1 MGYSIELRIRA
12 LEYWEEGHT
21 KEETAKVFKVS
32 TSILQKWKYRLKETG
47 KLENR
52 KREIT
57 SPKIDLEKLKNYI
70 DEHPD
75 KFQYEVAEKF
85 GCSQPCICKA
95 LKRLKITRKKRS

>member
-1 MGYSIELRIRA
+1 MSYSKEIRIRA

-32 TSILQKWKYRLKETG
+32 TSILQRWKSKLKETG
-47 KLENR
+47 RLENK
-52 KREIT
+52 KRETT

-70 DEHPD
+70 KENPD
-75 KFQYEVAEKF
+75 KFQYEIAEKL
-85 GCSQPCICKA
+85 GCSQAGICKA